1 MVDNK
6 RPVLQVLK
14 SKVVAE
20 SESGKKGGTYKAKVV
35 VNNKRPV
42 LQVLKS
48 KVVAASGFGRLIS
61 TWSRLLVE
69 MRLKLHV
76 VINPVEVAR
85 GVVCVE
91 AARGSWK
98 AV

>member
-1 MVDNK
+1 MAA
-6 RPVLQVLK
+6 
-14 SKVVAE
+14 SG
-20 SESGKKGGTYKAKVV
+20 SGKKGSTYKAKVV
-35 VNNKRPV
+35 VDNKRPE
-42 LQVLKS
+42 LQVVKS

-69 MRLKLHV
+69 MRLQLHV
-76 VINPVEVAR
+76 VINPVVVAH